1 MRITVFLFLFSV
13 LFAQASIGYSQST
26 ELKIRL
32 KSASIQEILNEIE
45 KESDYRFVFDSNTKK
60 IVDKTVT
67 LSNNALS
74 IEEILREV
82 LSNTNLAYKILDN
95 QIVIYRDE
103 TKKVTED
110 ISSLISEIITQ
121 QKQQVSGR
129 ITDQNGEAIIGANI
143 IEVGTT
149 NGTVTDIDGNFSIGV
164 EENAFLNISYIGYL
178 EQTINT
184 SGRNNINIVL
194 TEDTK
199 ALDELIVIGYGSVR
213 RGDVT
218 TAVSTVSLDD
228 LNERPIVSAAQAI
241 QGKAAGVNVYR
252 PSGTPGGEIV
262 VRVRGTTSFNGSND
276 PLYVVDG
283 VPVDNINFL
292 SPTDISGIQ
301 ILKDASSAAIYGSRA
316 ANGVVL
322 ITTRQAS
329 GEAKIS
335 ANIQMGV
342 SRVSNPIESLNA
354 SQYKDLI
361 DELRPG
367 AIPEGITDKTDWFKE
382 VYGTGITQNYQLQ
395 VSDGNERLRYF
406 ISGGYLDEQG
416 VLSSAFFKR
425 FNFRTNV
432 ESQIRSWLHFGVNV
446 SYSDNT
452 SNGVTTGQGSNRGG
466 VVLAVVNLP
475 TSATI
480 INEQSGLYNRLF
492 YGQNIAN
499 PIEEIENGKNNKNN
513 ENRLIGSANATITF
527 MPELNLKSTFTLD
540 RRNGNNTG
548 FTPPSHGADRNDWG
562 NAWDT
567 RNMNSLL
574 VFDNVLTYKNTFAEK
589 HNFEAMAGTSWT
601 DSQWSQS
608 YINGSHFKD
617 GSIKTL
623 NAANKIG
630 WDNTGS
636 SASQWGIFSMFGRLS
651 YNYESKYLFTFNIR
665 EDGSTK
671 LHPDHRW
678 GTFPSMSAAWRLSSE
693 GFMQDIDWVD
703 DLKVRGG
710 WGQTGNQSGI
720 GDFAYLQRYNIAR
733 QAWFETG
740 KEDSLPLITQANL
753 RTSDLTWETTNQYN
767 IGVDATLF
775 SNR

>member
-1 MRITVFLFLFSV
+1 MNKISIEGVIPIDNLKHLLKIMRITVFLFLFSV
-13 LFAQASIGYSQST
+13 LFAQTSIGYSQST

-45 KESDYRFVFDSNTKK
+45 KKSDYRFVFDSNTKK

-276 PLYVVDG
+276 PL
-283 VPVDNINFL
+283 
-292 SPTDISGIQ
+292 
-301 ILKDASSAAIYGSRA
+301 
-316 ANGVVL
+316 
-322 ITTRQAS
+322 
-329 GEAKIS
+329 
-335 ANIQMGV
+335 
-342 SRVSNPIESLNA
+342 
-354 SQYKDLI
+354 
-361 DELRPG
+361 
-367 AIPEGITDKTDWFKE
+367 
-382 VYGTGITQNYQLQ
+382 
-395 VSDGNERLRYF
+395 
-406 ISGGYLDEQG
+406 
-416 VLSSAFFKR
+416 
-425 FNFRTNV
+425 
-432 ESQIRSWLHFGVNV
+432 
-446 SYSDNT
+446 
-452 SNGVTTGQGSNRGG
+452 
-466 VVLAVVNLP
+466 
-475 TSATI
+475 
-480 INEQSGLYNRLF
+480 
-492 YGQNIAN
+492 
-499 PIEEIENGKNNKNN
+499 
-513 ENRLIGSANATITF
+513 
-527 MPELNLKSTFTLD
+527 
-540 RRNGNNTG
+540 
-548 FTPPSHGADRNDWG
+548 
-562 NAWDT
+562 
-567 RNMNSLL
+567 
-574 VFDNVLTYKNTFAEK
+574 
-589 HNFEAMAGTSWT
+589 
-601 DSQWSQS
+601 
-608 YINGSHFKD
+608 
-617 GSIKTL
+617 
-623 NAANKIG
+623 
-630 WDNTGS
+630 
-636 SASQWGIFSMFGRLS
+636 
-651 YNYESKYLFTFNIR
+651 
-665 EDGSTK
+665 
-671 LHPDHRW
+671 
-678 GTFPSMSAAWRLSSE
+678 
-693 GFMQDIDWVD
+693 
-703 DLKVRGG
+703 
-710 WGQTGNQSGI
+710 
-720 GDFAYLQRYNIAR
+720 
-733 QAWFETG
+733 
-740 KEDSLPLITQANL
+740 
-753 RTSDLTWETTNQYN
+753 
-767 IGVDATLF
+767 
-775 SNR
+775 